1 MLTTAPL
8 VPLGRPPR
16 LRPGDRVALVAP
28 AGPVPREPLDAGCA
42 VLKSWGLE
50 VVLAPHLS
58 DRHDELGYLAGS
70 DADRAADLQ
79 QAWLDPSIAAVLCVR
94 GGYGVQRMTDLL
106 DWGAMRGAAP
116 KVFTGYSDITALHEA
131 FATQLGVVTLHAPM
145 PATSSFA
152 DEAAAE
158 MLRATL
164 FEPDS
169 VLTLT
174 SPTAETLVPGVAHGV
189 TVGGC
194 LSLLAAEVGSRTAR
208 PGARGGI
215 VVLEDL
221 EEERY
226 RLDRMFTQLLRAGW
240 FDGAAG
246 IALGSWVDCEDGVR
260 ELALDRLGGLGVP
273 MVWELGFGHCKEP
286 LTVPLGVPAT
296 LDANAAT
303 LILNGPALT

>member
-1 MLTTAPL
+1 M
-8 VPLGRPPR
+8 V
-16 LRPGDRVALVAP
+16 
-28 AGPVPREPLDAGCA
+28 
-42 VLKSWGLE
+42 S
-50 VVLAPHLS
+50 APHLS
-58 DRHDELGYLAGS
+58 DVHGELGYLAGT

-79 QAWLDPSIAAVLCVR
+79 QAWLDPSVAAVFCAR
-94 GGYGVQRMTDLL
+94 GGYGAQRMTDLL
-106 DWGAMRGAAP
+106 DWEAMRGAAP
-116 KVFTGYSDITALHEA
+116 KVFAGYSDITALHEA

-152 DEAAAE
+152 DERAVE
-158 MLRATL
+158 MLRTTL
-164 FEPDS
+164 FEPGS
-169 VLTLT
+169 VLTLA
-174 SPTAETLVPGVAHGV
+174 SDSAETLAPGVAHGV

-194 LSLLAAEVGSRTAR
+194 LSLLAAEVGSPTAR

-240 FDGAAG
+240 FDGVAG

-273 MVWELGFGHCKEP
+273 MVWELGFGHCRQQ

-296 LDANAAT
+296 LDADAAT
-303 LILNGPALT
+303 LVLDGPALA